1 MRWEE
6 ENLDAKFINPFLNAF
21 TGVVPK
27 VGFVSVVRGKVF
39 TKEQFVDS
47 LGVSIQVGMKCQGDG
62 NIIFNM
68 TEQTAKTICSVMMM
82 GKPID
87 TIDDMAKSAV
97 CEMVNMIVSHASTSL
112 HQIGFAVRINPP
124 SFLQGN
130 GRVKVCNS
138 TYIGIE
144 MIIDNCPI
152 EISIGLNAG

>member
-1 MRWEE
+1 
-6 ENLDAKFINPFLNAF
+6 LDAKFINPFLNAF
-21 TGVVPK
+21 TGIGSQ
-27 VGFVSVVRGKVF
+27 VGFVNIVRGKIF

-47 LGVSIQVGMKCQGDG
+47 FGVSIQVGINSQSDG

-68 TEQTAKTICSVMMM
+68 TEQTAKAISSVMMM
-82 GKPID
+82 GRPVD

-97 CEMVNMIVSHASTSL
+97 CELVNMIVSHASTSL
-112 HQIGFAVRINPP
+112 HQAGLAVKINPP

-130 GRVKVCNS
+130 TKVKVCNG

-152 EISIGLNAG
+152 EMLIGLNVG